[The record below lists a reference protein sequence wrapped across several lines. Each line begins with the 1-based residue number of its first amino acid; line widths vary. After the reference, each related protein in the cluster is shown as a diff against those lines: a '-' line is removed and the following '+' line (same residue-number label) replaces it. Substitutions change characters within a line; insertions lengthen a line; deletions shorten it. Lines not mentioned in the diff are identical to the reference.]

1 MTSRAQDRAW
11 FLDRLVPGSPAHNLS
26 RAYLVTGELD
36 VEALSAAWREVT
48 RRHEILRT
56 TLVEAGG
63 RPAQEI
69 AAVGGAAVPVTD
81 LGTLDPPAGPR
92 WCAEQAAMP
101 FDLANGPLARLA
113 VARQA
118 PAEHRPAPTEHRPA
132 AEHRHASSEQRPGG
146 PVHAVVL
153 VCHQAVA
160 DERSMSILVDEISA
174 CYAAAVAGRPA
185 GDALPGPPRQ
195 YAGHA
200 GRERDRAS
208 TPESRRLLDWWTEA
222 LSPAPA
228 PQALPVD
235 RARPLGPSSHGGVV
249 RFSWGE
255 ELGDALAELCRAEG
269 TTPMVALLAAFQC
282 LLGRYGGEERPVVGV
297 PATVRPG
304 PEADDVVGPFANLL
318 VLRADLSGRPAFREL
333 LGRTARVVREA
344 FEHRELPFDE
354 LVRALNVERDPYR
367 IPLADVM
374 FVFEDAPES
383 GLRLPGA
390 TARRLRDHGGS
401 ARTDLT
407 LVIERVD
414 SSVTG
419 SLEYRGSLF
428 DPESARLIL
437 GQLHTLLAAALREP
451 GLPVDALP
459 LEGAD
464 RLQAAV
470 READLIEAAAPV
482 DRPVHELVHLR
493 ARTDPDA
500 LAVVWDGNGLTYREL
515 EERAAAVTRALAA
528 LGGVEGLPVAVRM
541 SQGPRQVATLLGVLD
556 AGAHLVCLGTGDAGE
571 RGRAVLG
578 DIRPAVLVLD
588 EEPADDE
595 LARWYRDEL
604 DGRIL
609 DLAVLDTALD
619 TAVPDTDLPG
629 TRPAAIDP
637 VRSGVMAGRA
647 YVAYTSGST
656 GRPKGI
662 AQTHGSF
669 AQFVTW
675 FAGEFGMGP
684 GSRVAQW
691 AAPAYDA
698 SLVEIF
704 SALVAGATLYP
715 VPERTRANP
724 ERMAGWLAAEGITV
738 YQTVPSFARQLLGA
752 ITADGRPGGLPALG
766 HLLLAGEPLAGELA
780 NRLRAALPDLRL
792 VNLYGPT
799 ESVLA
804 TWHEVTGPVYGVV
817 PIGRPIP
824 GRQILVLDEHDRPC
838 PAGVAGQIVIR
849 GPHITPGYV
858 GAASGERSAFL
869 PLNGFDD
876 GRRSYRTGDLGR
888 RRWDGSLEFG
898 GRKDFQVKFNGARM
912 ELTDIEAALAAH
924 ESVAECA
931 VVAIADADGL
941 VRRLVGYVVPR
952 TPGAAADSWRAALRR
967 RFGKSMPPVSFKTLD
982 RLPRNA
988 GGKVDR
994 AALPRPASS
1003 LARAPASP
1011 RTPVER
1017 DLAAI
1022 WSELLGTGPAEA
1034 DVTFFAAGGH
1044 SLLVPVLLDRI
1055 HGRFGVA
1062 VSLAQFFADPTPA
1075 GLSALLE
1082 SQAVT
1087 TEAITQT
1094 MMG

>member
-36 VEALSAAWREVT
+36 LSALSAAWREVT

-56 TLVEAGG
+56 TLAEAGG

-69 AAVGGAAVPVTD
+69 AAVGGAAVSFTD
-81 LGTLDPPAGPR
+81 LGTLAPPAER
-92 WCAEQAAMP
+92 WCAEQAATP
-101 FDLANGPLARLA
+101 FDLARGPLARLA

-118 PAEHRPAPTEHRPA
+118 RLERRQAPSEHSQSLPEHPQAP
-132 AEHRHASSEQRPGG
+132 SERRRGE

-160 DERSMSILVDEISA
+160 DERSMAILVDEISA
-174 CYAAAVAGRPA
+174 CYAALVAGRPA
-185 GDALPGPPRQ
+185 GDALPDPRRQ
-195 YAGHA
+195 YADHA
-200 GRERDRAS
+200 VRERDRLS
-208 TPESRRLLDWWTEA
+208 TPEFRRLLDGWAET
-222 LSPAPA
+222 LSPPPA
-228 PQALPVD
+228 PPALPVD
-235 RARPLGPSSHGGVV
+235 RARPPGPSSHGGVV
-249 RFSWGE
+249 RFEWDG
-255 ELGDALAELCRAEG
+255 ELGGALAELCRAEG

-282 LLGRYGGEERPVVGV
+282 LLGRYGREERPVVAV
-297 PATVRPG
+297 PAQARPG
-304 PEADDVVGPFANLL
+304 PEFGDVVGPFDNLL
-318 VLRADLSGRPAFREL
+318 IMRADLSGRPAFREL
-333 LGRTARVVREA
+333 LGRTARVAREA

-354 LVRALNVERDPYR
+354 LVRALNVDRDPYR
-367 IPLADVM
+367 IPMGDVM
-374 FVFEDAPES
+374 FVFEESPEP

-390 TARRLRDHGGS
+390 AARRLRDGGGS

-407 LVIERVD
+407 LTIERAGP
-414 SSVTG
+414 SVTG
-419 SLEYRGSLF
+419 SLEYRDSLF
-428 DPESARLIL
+428 DAESARHVAE
-437 GQLHTLLAAALREP
+437 QLHTLLTAALRDP

-464 RLQAAV
+464 RIQAAV
-470 READLIEAAAPV
+470 AEADLIEAAAPV

-500 LAVVWDGNGLTYREL
+500 LAVVWDGTGLSYREL
-515 EERAAAVTRALAA
+515 EERAAAVTGALAA
-528 LGGVEGLPVAVRM
+528 LGGVEGQPVAVRM
-541 SQGPRQVATLLGVLD
+541 AQGPRQVATLLGVLD

-571 RGRAVLG
+571 RGKAVLD

-588 EEPADDE
+588 EEPAGDE

-609 DLAVLDTALD
+609 DLALL
-619 TAVPDTDLPG
+619 G
-629 TRPAAIDP
+629 TGRPANAGP
-637 VRSGVMAGRA
+637 VPPSGGMTGRA

-662 AQTHGSF
+662 AQSHGSF

-675 FAGEFGMGP
+675 FAGEFGLRP
-684 GSRVAQW
+684 GSRMAQW

-724 ERMAGWLAAEGITV
+724 EKMAGWLADERITV
-738 YQTVPSFARQLLGA
+738 FQTVPSFARQLLGVIA
-752 ITADGRPGGLPALG
+752 ADGPARGLPALG

-780 NRLRAALPDLRL
+780 NGLRAALPALRL

-799 ESVLA
+799 ESILA
-804 TWHEVTGPVYGVV
+804 TFHEVTGPVYGVV
-817 PIGRPIP
+817 PIGGPIP

-858 GAASGERSAFL
+858 GAASGERSPFL
-869 PLNGFDD
+869 PLSGFED

-931 VVAIADADGL
+931 VVAVSDADGL

-952 TPGAAADSWRAALRR
+952 TPDAAADLWRAALRR
-967 RFGKSMPPVSFKTLD
+967 RFGKAMPPVSFRTLD
-982 RLPRNA
+982 RLPRNI

-1003 LARAPASP
+1003 LARTSAPA
-1011 RTPVER
+1011 RTPVES

-1022 WSELLGTGPAEA
+1022 WSELLGTGRAEA

-1075 GLSALLE
+1075 GLSAFLE

-1087 TEAITQT
+1087 TEVITQT

>member
-36 VEALSAAWREVT
+36 IEALGAAWREVT

-63 RPAQEI
+63 RPVQEI
-69 AAVGGAAVPVTD
+69 AAVGEAAVSFTD
-81 LGTLDPPAGPR
+81 LGTLAQQAER
-92 WCAEQAAMP
+92 WCAEQAATP
-101 FDLANGPLARLA
+101 FDLARGPLAWLA
-113 VARQA
+113 VAR
-118 PAEHRPAPTEHRPA
+118 PAPSRDRRGDRP
-132 AEHRHASSEQRPGG
+132 
-146 PVHAVVL
+146 HAVVL

-160 DERSMSILVDEISA
+160 DERSMSILVNQISA
-174 CYAAAVAGRPA
+174 CYAAVVAGRPA
-185 GDALPGPPRQ
+185 GDALPDPPRQ
-195 YAGHA
+195 YADYA
-200 GRERDRAS
+200 GLERDRLS
-208 TPESRRLLDWWTEA
+208 SPEFRLLLDRATRA
-222 LSPAPA
+222 LSPSPA
-228 PQALPVD
+228 PPALPVD
-235 RARPLGPSSHGGVV
+235 RARPPGPSSHGRVV
-249 RFSWGE
+249 RFDWGE
-255 ELGDALAELCRAEG
+255 ELGGALAKLCRQEG

-282 LLGRYGGEERPVVGV
+282 LLGRYGREERPVVVV
-297 PATVRPG
+297 PATTRPG
-304 PEADDVVGPFANLL
+304 PGFDDVAGSFANLL

-333 LGRTARVVREA
+333 LGRTARAAEEA

-354 LVRALNVERDPYR
+354 LVRALNVDRDPYR
-367 IPLADVM
+367 VPLGDVM
-374 FVFEDAPES
+374 FVFEESPER
-383 GLRLPGA
+383 GLRLPG
-390 TARRLRDHGGS
+390 TTVRCLGGGGS

-407 LVIERVD
+407 LTIERAGP
-414 SSVTG
+414 SVTG
-419 SLEYRGSLF
+419 SLEYRDSLF
-428 DPESARLIL
+428 DAESARLIA

-459 LEGAD
+459 LDGPD
-464 RLQAAV
+464 RIRAAL
-470 READLIEAAAPV
+470 READLIEAAAPA
-482 DRPVHELVHLR
+482 DRPVQELVHLR

-500 LAVVWDGNGLTYREL
+500 LAVVWDGNGVSYREI
-515 EERAAAVTRALAA
+515 EERAAAVTGALAA

-571 RGRAVLG
+571 RGKAVLD
-578 DIRPAVLVLD
+578 DIRPAALVLD
-588 EEPADDE
+588 GEPDGDE

-609 DLAVLDTALD
+609 DLALL
-619 TAVPDTDLPG
+619 G
-629 TRPAAIDP
+629 TGRPAPAGP
-637 VRSGVMAGRA
+637 VPSSGGTAGRA

-662 AQTHGSF
+662 AQSHGSF

-675 FAGEFGMGP
+675 FAGEFGIGP

-724 ERMAGWLAAEGITV
+724 EKMAAWLADERITV
-738 YQTVPSFARQLLGA
+738 FQTVPSFARQLLGV
-752 ITADGRPGGLPALG
+752 ITAGGAAHGLEALG

-780 NRLRAALPDLRL
+780 NGLRASLPALRL

-799 ESVLA
+799 ESILA
-804 TWHEVTGPVYGVV
+804 TWYEVTGPVYGVV
-817 PIGRPIP
+817 PIGGPIP

-931 VVAIADADGL
+931 VVAMADADGL

-952 TPGAAADSWRAALRR
+952 TPDAAANSWRAALRQ

-982 RLPRNA
+982 RLPRNV

-994 AALPRPASS
+994 AALP
-1003 LARAPASP
+1003 APATARTPAPP
-1011 RTPVER
+1011 RTPVET

-1022 WSELLGTGPAEA
+1022 WSELLGTERADA

-1062 VSLAQFFADPTPA
+1062 VPIARFYADPTPA

-1082 SQAVT
+1082 PQAVT